1 MMNDSQLELLLNR
14 KLKRLLLFRTAY
26 LVVIFLA
33 VTLMLF
39 RGWSAAGIV
48 FLAAALVLYLF
59 VSSRAAEDVNESYR
73 EALCARTIGRVL
85 KEYRFERRGSA
96 DAALLSVLPEGKP
109 ENEKQILCRERSSG
123 TWHSFDVQ
131 VFDTAYAVKQGGKRV
146 MRTGCA
152 VAVQRS
158 AASAGKRQKTGAA
171 GKKTGETGAQGAFSM
186 QNGTLAL
193 NARGGSAVP
202 EPSEK
207 NPAVPRL
214 MEIGAG
220 NPSISAAG
228 NGEKVVFLLTDRVIG
243 GMKINTARKVRAEVL
258 HLNPLP
264 ELERLLSASELW
276 LRAAEAALPAS
287 PGEEE
292 SS

>member
-1 MMNDSQLELLLNR
+1 MNDSQLELLLNR

-152 VAVQRS
+152 VAVQQS
-158 AASAGKRQKTGAA
+158 AASGTGRQETAIKREGEAGAKA
-171 GKKTGETGAQGAFSM
+171 AFSM
-186 QNGTLAL
+186 QNGNLAL
-193 NARGGSAVP
+193 RDHDGPAVS

-207 NPAVPRL
+207 NPAISRL
-214 MEIGAG
+214 IEIGAG

-228 NGEKVVFLLTDRVIG
+228 DGEKVVFLLTDRVIG
-243 GMKINTARKVRAEVL
+243 GLKINTARKVSAGAL

-264 ELERLLSASELW
+264 ELEKLLAASELW
-276 LRAAEAALPAS
+276 LRTAEAALPAS